1 MIISYRGVLHAV
13 RFALG
18 KINEIFERCMDHE
31 RQYHSLPSMRVP
43 AVKKEASGERGQ
55 RRDIAFRLVCQEE
68 GKEGTHRDSRDEY
81 RFTGNPK
88 LLVSFF
94 HGLIP
99 VLPPFRF
106 QILNCRPVTRQK

>member
-1 MIISYRGVLHAV
+1 MIISYRGVLYAV

-18 KINEIFERCMDHE
+18 KINAIFERRMDHE
-31 RQYHSLPSMRVP
+31 GQHHSLPSMRIP
-43 AVKKEASGERGQ
+43 TVKKEASRERGQ
-55 RRDIAFRLVCQEE
+55 RRDIAFRLVCQKE

-88 LLVSFF
+88 FLIPHF

-99 VLPPFRF
+99 VLPFF
-106 QILNCRPVTRQK
+106 CF